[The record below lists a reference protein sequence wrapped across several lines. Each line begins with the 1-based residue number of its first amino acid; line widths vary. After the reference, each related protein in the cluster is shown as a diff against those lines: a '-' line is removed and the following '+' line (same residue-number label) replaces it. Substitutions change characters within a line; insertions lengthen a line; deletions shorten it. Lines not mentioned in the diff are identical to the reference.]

1 MKLSRRVGSPRAAR
15 RRLSALARS
24 LPSARIASTV
34 FAGAL
39 ATAVVAT
46 AAWPSATLAAQEA
59 GTAPEGRTLSYGE
72 PEEVGMSAAVLEGA
86 LGLYHEAVERG
97 DIVGAVLLVAK
108 DGKIVLHEA
117 VGMRDKERGLPM
129 ERNTLFRMA
138 SNTKPVVATAIAQL
152 VEEGK
157 LSYDDL
163 VREYIPEWDNYRAG
177 FITIDHLLS
186 HASGLRIPTLFLQ
199 PLGENPTLRS
209 ESARFGAIGA
219 EVTPGETYS
228 YNNPGYN
235 TLGALVEIASEQLLE
250 DRLME
255 TVYGPLGMDDS
266 YNHHAEHAVGGK
278 LDRMGAVYYQ
288 RGPDGDW
295 APGGTPGGPVA
306 FPFARASGGM
316 ISTAWDYAVFAQ
328 MFLNGGTYG
337 DARILS
343 PESVELMTSPK
354 IHIAGEGDDASYYG
368 YGWRLADDTYGHG
381 GSDGTN
387 AWLDPERGIIGL
399 VFTQTP
405 RGDNRGGL
413 LDRFRELVLLS
424 IGGD

>member
-1 MKLSRRVGSPRAAR
+1 MKVSRRVRGIRAAR
-15 RRLSALARS
+15 WLFLAIL
-24 LPSARIASTV
+24 LPSTTL
-34 FAGAL
+34 AGA
-39 ATAVVAT
+39 AGFTPA
-46 AAWPSATLAAQEA
+46 LAAQEA
-59 GTAPEGRTLSYGE
+59 PTLSYGE
-72 PEEVGMSAAVLEGA
+72 PEEVGMSRAVLEGA

-97 DIVGAVLLVAK
+97 DIVGAVLLVARK
-108 DGKIVLHEA
+108 GRIVLHEA

-129 ERNTLFRMA
+129 ERNSMFRMA
-138 SNTKPVVATAIAQL
+138 SNTKPVVATAVAQL

-177 FITIDHLLS
+177 FITVGHLLS
-186 HASGLRIPTLFLQ
+186 HGSGLRIPTLFLQ
-199 PLGENPTLRS
+199 PLGENPTLQS

-235 TLGALVEIASEQLLE
+235 TLGALVEIASGQLLE
-250 DRLME
+250 ERLME
-255 TVYGPLGMDDS
+255 TVYGPLGMADS
-266 YNHHAEHAVGGK
+266 YNHQAEHAVGGK

-295 APGGTPGGPVA
+295 TPGGTPGGPVA

-328 MFLNGGTYG
+328 AFLNGGVYG
-337 DARILS
+337 EARILE

-354 IHIAGEGDDASYYG
+354 IHIAGEGDEASYYG
-368 YGWRLADDTYGHG
+368 YGWRLADGTFGHG

-387 AWLDPERGIIGL
+387 AWLDPDREIIGL

-405 RGDNRGGL
+405 RGDNRGTRL
-413 LDRFRELVLLS
+413 ERFRELVNLS
-424 IGGD
+424 LEGN

>member
-1 MKLSRRVGSPRAAR
+1 MQYSRRFSGVRAVAWLAVAVILPLAV
-15 RRLSALARS
+15 LSA
-24 LPSARIASTV
+24 PTV
-34 FAGAL
+34 
-39 ATAVVAT
+39 
-46 AAWPSATLAAQEA
+46 AAQEA
-59 GTAPEGRTLSYGE
+59 KTLSYGE
-72 PEEVGMSAAVLEGA
+72 PEDVGMSRAVLEGA

-97 DIVGAVLLVAK
+97 DLVGAVVLVARK
-108 DGKIVLHEA
+108 GRIVLHEA

-138 SNTKPVVATAIAQL
+138 SNTKPLVATAVAQL
-152 VEEGK
+152 VEEGE

-163 VREYIPEWDNYRAG
+163 VREYIPEWDNYRSG
-177 FITIDHLLS
+177 FITIGHLLS
-186 HASGLRIPTLFLQ
+186 HSSGLRIPTLFLQ

-219 EVTPGETYS
+219 EVTPGESYA

-235 TLGALVEIASEQLLE
+235 TLGALVEIASAQLLE
-250 DRLME
+250 DRLMAK
-255 TVYGPLGMDDS
+255 VYGPLGMEDS
-266 YNHHAEHAVGGK
+266 FNHRAGHPVGGK

-316 ISTAWDYAVFAQ
+316 ISTTWDYAVFSQ
-328 MFLNGGTYG
+328 MFLNGGTYDG
-337 DARILS
+337 ARILDL
-343 PESVELMTSPK
+343 ESVEMMTSPK
-354 IHIAGEGDDASYYG
+354 VHIAGEGEDASYYG
-368 YGWRLADDTYGHG
+368 YGWRLADGNFGHG

-387 AWLDPERGIIGL
+387 AWLDPEREIIGL

-405 RGDNRGGL
+405 RGDNPL
-413 LDRFRELVLLS
+413 QRFRELVNLS
-424 IGGD
+424 IDGN